1 MADES
6 AKSGV
11 LGHLPPWPRKALNN
25 SVIGMEQ
32 AYRQRKGLPL
42 LSDADIEALK
52 AGQPMAWES
61 GDGAS
66 APLAA
71 SSAPPV
77 APVAPPPPAATAT
90 STAAAG
96 NAALS
101 DDVAKWVAEGR
112 KWSKSTIAAEQ
123 ARRGRKGLPA
133 LNDIEIAALLGEPV
147 ESVAAAPAAAAPV
160 PAAPRPTAPSGPIS
174 ADVAKWVAEG
184 KKWSKST
191 IAAEQAR
198 RSRKSLPALNDAEI
212 TALLGEPATPAAAP
226 AASVPAAAPAA
237 PAPAAPRPV
246 AAKAAPPSAAASVA
260 RTGTST
266 SYVGTPAVGTSK
278 AAAAGG
284 VASIG
289 PEDSEVNQQRRRLAW
304 SAVAAFLVAWFLAFF
319 RFFLPRTLF
328 EPATSF
334 KIGYPEEY
342 GLGVDTKFQQKYR
355 IWIDRTPDRIFVI
368 YARCTHLGCTPDWKP
383 SENKFKCPCH
393 GSGYDSEGIN
403 FEGPA
408 PRPMDRAKVE
418 IAPDGQILVDV
429 SKLYQWPKGQ
439 PTQFNEDGAYL
450 RA

>member
-6 AKSGV
+6 KTGI
-11 LGHLPPWPRKALNN
+11 LGHLPPLPRPALNN

-52 AGQPMAWES
+52 AGQPMSWEE
-61 GDGAS
+61 GGVPAPS
-66 APLAA
+66 APT
-71 SSAPPV
+71 S
-77 APVAPPPPAATAT
+77 PPPAQVAAP
-90 STAAAG
+90 TAAAP
-96 NAALS
+96 AAPAAAAGGIS
-101 DDVAKWVAEGR
+101 EEVAKWVAQGN

-123 ARRGRKGLPA
+123 ARRGRKGLPP
-133 LNDIEIAALLGEPV
+133 LNNAEMSALLGEPV
-147 ESVAAAPAAAAPV
+147 EASAPPAVAAAPTPAAAAPAAK
-160 PAAPRPTAPSGPIS
+160 APSGPIS
-174 ADVAKWVAEG
+174 AEVAKWVAEG

-198 RSRKSLPALNDAEI
+198 RGRKSLPALTDAEVA
-212 TALLGEPATPAAAP
+212 ALLGEPAAAEAPAAVPVAAAAKPAAAARP
-226 AASVPAAAPAA
+226 ATG
-237 PAPAAPRPV
+237 
-246 AAKAAPPSAAASVA
+246 PPSAAATVS
-260 RTGTST
+260 RGGEPS
-266 SYVGTPAVGTSK
+266 SYVGTPAVGTSR
-278 AAAAGG
+278 AAASAG
-284 VASIG
+284 VASVG
-289 PEDSEVNQQRRRLAW
+289 PEDNDINRGRRSFAW
-304 SAVAAFLVAWFLAFF
+304 AAFAAFMTAWFIAFF

-334 KIGYPEEY
+334 KIGYPADF
-342 GLGVDTKFQQKYR
+342 GLGVDTKFQQKFR
-355 IWIDRTPDRIFVI
+355 IWVDRTPDRIFVI

-383 SENKFKCPCH
+383 AENKFKCPCH

-439 PTQFNEDGAYL
+439 PTHFNDPGAFL
-450 RA
+450 TT